1 MAEREGYPER
11 VIERDGYPEGVPC
24 WVDSGRVS
32 ATAAK
37 NFYGGLFGWEFEN
50 RSPEGFPPYF
60 VAQIEG
66 RDVAALGEQE
76 QKLDPPVWNT
86 YVWVE
91 DADATAAKAV
101 AAGGEVQMSPMDAGT
116 AGRFAALADPTGASF
131 CVWQANEHRGAQVV
145 NEPNSWVS
153 SELNTRD
160 PKAAMKF
167 YGKLFGWTTGAG
179 EEEGYAMIY
188 RPGYG
193 DHLAER
199 DPGVYE
205 RLDGFGADRSFADV
219 VAYLVPITNGQ
230 FPPDT
235 PSHWGITFSVEDADA
250 AAERA
255 TELGGKVVVPPFDT
269 DWTRTTILAD
279 PDGCVFTA
287 SKFTPP
293 G

>member
-1 MAEREGYPER
+1 
-11 VIERDGYPEGVPC
+11 
-24 WVDSGRVS
+24 
-32 ATAAK
+32 
-37 NFYGGLFGWEFEN
+37 
-50 RSPEGFPPYF
+50 
-60 VAQIEG
+60 
-66 RDVAALGEQE
+66 
-76 QKLDPPVWNT
+76 
-86 YVWVE
+86 
-91 DADATAAKAV
+91 
-101 AAGGEVQMSPMDAGT
+101 
-116 AGRFAALADPTGASF
+116 
-131 CVWQANEHRGAQVV
+131 
-145 NEPNSWVS
+145 
-153 SELNTRD
+153 
-160 PKAAMKF
+160 
-167 YGKLFGWTTGAG
+167 
-179 EEEGYAMIY
+179 MIY

-219 VAYLVPITNGQ
+219 VAYLVPMTNGQ

-255 TELGGKVVVPPFDT
+255 TALGGKVVVAPFDT